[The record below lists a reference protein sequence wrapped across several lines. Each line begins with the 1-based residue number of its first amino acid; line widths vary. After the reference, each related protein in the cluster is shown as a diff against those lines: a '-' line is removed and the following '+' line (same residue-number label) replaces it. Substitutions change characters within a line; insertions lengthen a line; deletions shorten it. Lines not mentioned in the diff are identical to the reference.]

1 MRRAECPWTS
11 VLCLTMLPNYTGWKN
26 ITSVWNCS
34 NEGDEMYL
42 RSVTDKCALLLT
54 RCKSGSFKFGGSIYK
69 TSFKSGCLARGK
81 RTPTNLWR
89 MNSQVHNLLLIR
101 FTLSAINVSLTVFPL
116 CSVSCLEI
124 QFLSIYFFSHG
135 SSMQVTV
142 CGNRVITQLWD
153 KSEHDKSADFH
164 GSESSLLTQWGS
176 ETDPFKDRQMLRN
189 WCTTEFAPL

>member
-11 VLCLTMLPNYTGWKN
+11 VLCLSMSLNYTGWKN
-26 ITSVWNCS
+26 ITSIWNCS
-34 NEGDEMYL
+34 DEGDEMYL
-42 RSVTDKCALLLT
+42 CSVTDKCTLSLT
-54 RCKSGSFKFGGSIYK
+54 QIGQLKFAGSIYK
-69 TSFKSGCLARGK
+69 TSFKSRCLARGE

-101 FTLSAINVSLTVFPL
+101 FTLSAINISLTVFPL

-124 QFLSIYFFSHG
+124 QFLSIFFSHV
-135 SSMQVTV
+135 SSMQVTG

-164 GSESSLLTQWGS
+164 GCESILLSQWDS
-176 ETDPFKDRQMLRN
+176 ETAPFKDCQMVRN